1 MYAYVYV
8 YTAIML
14 ASYHPCIRLLF
25 DARDLSRVKRYV
37 LYYTSSRVLT
47 PRYLLRGTYSAVLT
61 VQDLSLVKSYVLQ
74 QCDKVRSGRVALQD
88 FLIFS
93 EVRGASG
100 VEYAGTAP
108 PHAQVAMARA
118 RADRRDAAE
127 AGERIPY
134 VVAHTRN
141 APINRLMESSR
152 RPPTLLTTFDPLLT
166 ADYYLLTTRYPLRAT
181 HCPLPTA
188 RCTLPAAR
196 CPVQA
201 ARGFAL
207 RRRRVARAQRRA
219 LHHQA
224 RAAAARPRL

>member
-1 MYAYVYV
+1 MRAHAACPVD
-8 YTAIML
+8 T
-14 ASYHPCIRLLF
+14 
-25 DARDLSRVKRYV
+25 
-37 LYYTSSRVLT
+37 
-47 PRYLLRGTYSAVLT
+47 
-61 VQDLSLVKSYVLQ
+61 QDLSIVKSYVLQ

-88 FLIFS
+88 FLIYS

-152 RPPTLLTTFDPLLT
+152 RLLLTP
-166 ADYYLLTTRYPLRAT
+166 Y
-181 HCPLPTA
+181 
-188 RCTLPAAR
+188 
-196 CPVQA
+196 
-201 ARGFAL
+201 
-207 RRRRVARAQRRA
+207 
-219 LHHQA
+219 
-224 RAAAARPRL
+224 